1 MVSSGLFDLTEFA
14 AFLFLIVLF
23 PTTLIPASLLGLSM
37 TIVSLIFAHVI
48 GNWVDRYPRLWVARW
63 ALFVQKV
70 SPFDSESFSH
80 VERSWCNGRSMKL
93 MKLMCMV

>member
-1 MVSSGLFDLTEFA
+1 LTEFA

-37 TIVSLIFAHVI
+37 TIVSLTFAHVI
-48 GNWVDRYPRLWVARW
+48 GNWVDKYPRLWVARW

-70 SPFDSESFSH
+70 SPFD
-80 VERSWCNGRSMKL
+80 GRGFLSPRAELLKWEFGIADGINVYGMIR
-93 MKLMCMV
+93 

>member
-1 MVSSGLFDLTEFA
+1 MISSGLFDWTEFA

-37 TIVSLIFAHVI
+37 TIASLVFAHVI

-70 SPFDSESFSH
+70 SPLDLRAR
-80 VERSWCNGRSMKL
+80 V
-93 MKLMCMV
+93 VPT

>member
-1 MVSSGLFDLTEFA
+1 MTEFA

-37 TIVSLIFAHVI
+37 TLASLVFAHVI
-48 GNWVDRYPRLWVARW
+48 GDWVDRYPRLWVARW

-70 SPFDSESFSH
+70 GPVDGESCSH
-80 VERSWCNGRSMKL
+80 VERSCCNGRS
-93 MKLMCMV
+93 V